1 MKRIMIVGATSGIGR
16 ATAHLFIEKGWTVGV
31 AGRRTEKL
39 EELRRLAPDRVFS
52 EPIDVT
58 EPDAP
63 AHLLSLVHAMQGMD
77 VFLLCSGIGSQNAE
91 LRPDIELATVRTN
104 GEGFTRL
111 VCAAWEYFR
120 AQGKGHIAAISSIAG
135 TKGLGVAP
143 SYSATKCFQNCYLE
157 ALAQLANLQHLP
169 IRITDIRPGFVDTD
183 LLRGRSYP
191 MLMRPERVACDIF
204 HAILH
209 KHRRLIIDCRY
220 RFLVFFWRLIP
231 SWLWVRLPIHN

>member
-1 MKRIMIVGATSGIGR
+1 
-16 ATAHLFIEKGWTVGV
+16 
-31 AGRRTEKL
+31 
-39 EELRRLAPDRVFS
+39 
-52 EPIDVT
+52 
-58 EPDAP
+58 
-63 AHLLSLVHAMQGMD
+63 MQGMD

-157 ALAQLANLQHLP
+157 ALAQLANLQHLS
-169 IRITDIRPGFVDTD
+169 IHITDIRPGFVDTD
-183 LLRGRSYP
+183 LLRGGNYP
-191 MLMRPERVACDIF
+191 MLMRPERVARDIY

-209 KHRRLIIDCRY
+209 KHHRLIIDYRY

-231 SWLWVRLPIHN
+231 SWLWERLPIHN

>member
-1 MKRIMIVGATSGIGR
+1 MKHIVIVGATSGIGR
-16 ATAHLFIEKGWTVGV
+16 ATAHLFISKGWTVGV

-52 EPIDVT
+52 EPIDVN

-63 AHLLSLVHAMQGMD
+63 AHLLSLVHAMQSMD

-120 AQGKGHIAAISSIAG
+120 AQRSMGVFPRPRQRPYCRRQFHRGDKGIRRRSLLFRHKMLPELLLGGACTVGKLAAPFHSYHG
-135 TKGLGVAP
+135 YP
-143 SYSATKCFQNCYLE
+143 S
-157 ALAQLANLQHLP
+157 
-169 IRITDIRPGFVDTD
+169 R
-183 LLRGRSYP
+183 LR
-191 MLMRPERVACDIF
+191 
-204 HAILH
+204 
-209 KHRRLIIDCRY
+209 
-220 RFLVFFWRLIP
+220 
-231 SWLWVRLPIHN
+231 